1 MLSTTGFISQ
11 LNHGL
16 SLPYWQTLLNTLRNE
31 FNCCFRIFIM
41 FSIKV
46 TNCGDAADVS
56 IEIPFV
62 QNRKLLESFIP

>member
-1 MLSTTGFISQ
+1 MINFISH
-11 LNHGL
+11 LSHGL
-16 SLPYWQTLLNTLRNE
+16 SLTYWQTLLNALRNE

-46 TNCGDAADVS
+46 TDSGDVADVS

-62 QNRKLLESFIP
+62 QNRKL